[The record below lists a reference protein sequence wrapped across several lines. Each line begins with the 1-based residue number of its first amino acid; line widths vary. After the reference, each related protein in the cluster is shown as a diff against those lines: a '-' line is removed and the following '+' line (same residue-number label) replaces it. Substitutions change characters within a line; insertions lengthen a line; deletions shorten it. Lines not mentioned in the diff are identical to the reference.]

1 MSNSS
6 MDDFQQLVY
15 ARLQTMPSDF
25 IIAAGNFGEVNKKEA
40 LEHVKNN
47 DEVGQF
53 IISVNRSYFDMV
65 KSGELNE
72 YLS

>member
-1 MSNSS
+1 M
-6 MDDFQQLVY
+6 MDNMGDFQKVVY
-15 ARLQTMPSDF
+15 ARLQTMPKDF
-25 IIAAGNFGEVNKKEA
+25 IIATGEFGEVTRDQA

-47 DEVGQF
+47 DEVGKF
-53 IISVNRSYFDMV
+53 IIQINRDYFEMI

>member
-1 MSNSS
+1 
-6 MDDFQQLVY
+6 MDDFQKVVY
-15 ARLQTMPSDF
+15 ARLQAMPNDY
-25 IIAAGNFGEVNKKEA
+25 IIAVGKFGEVNKQQA
-40 LEHVKNN
+40 LEHVKKN

-53 IISVNRSYFDMV
+53 IISVNRDYFNMI